1 MALFRIV
8 YVSEAV
14 GAASD
19 GLMPLIDIVGASDRN
34 NRRDHLTGVLMRC
47 DRRFLQA
54 IEGTRADLDRLMGRL
69 SGDHRHKNIRVLS
82 DEPIQSRL
90 FPDWGMARV
99 DPTPEVGDFLDR
111 AMDVMNGVEAG
122 ERAERLLVNASR
134 SMAVAP

>member
-1 MALFRIV
+1 MDLFRIV

-34 NRRDHLTGVLMRC
+34 NRRDRLTGVLLRHE
-47 DRRFLQA
+47 RRFLQA
-54 IEGTRADLDRLMGRL
+54 IEGTRADLDRLMARL
-69 SGDHRHKNIRVLS
+69 AGDKRHKNIRILS
-82 DEPIQSRL
+82 DEPIQQRL

-99 DPTPEVGDFLDR
+99 DPTPEVADFLDR
-111 AMDVMNGVEAG
+111 AMDAMNGVEAG

>member
-1 MALFRIV
+1 MDLFRIV

-34 NRRDHLTGVLMRC
+34 NRRDHLTGVLLRHE
-47 DRRFLQA
+47 RRFLQA
-54 IEGTRADLDRLMGRL
+54 IEGTRADLDRLMARL
-69 SGDHRHKNIRVLS
+69 AGDKRHKNIRILS
-82 DEPIQSRL
+82 DEPIQQRL

-99 DPTPEVGDFLDR
+99 DPTREVADFLDR
-111 AMDVMNGVEAG
+111 AMDAMNGVEAG